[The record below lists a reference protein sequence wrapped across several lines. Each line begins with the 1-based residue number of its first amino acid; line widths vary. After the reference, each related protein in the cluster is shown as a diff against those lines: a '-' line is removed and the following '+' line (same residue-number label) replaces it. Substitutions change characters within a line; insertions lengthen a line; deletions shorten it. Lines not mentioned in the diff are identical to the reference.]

1 MSMNNEM
8 ELKGVFNVEQLEQLK
23 SLSAI
28 RELAVDKAVSRI
40 LTTTYFDTP
49 DHALHKHGYSLRVRK
64 IGKTYTQCL
73 KRQSEPLGAIIG
85 RTEWEAELPDQIPQ
99 IDLLENKKIRTK
111 IKRLADDNLQAVFQ
125 SVVRRQSRK
134 LKFEDGTTV
143 SLDIDV
149 GEVTAGEAVQPIC
162 EFELELLSG
171 SAARIFE
178 LAATINQT
186 VPFRTS
192 TVSKAA
198 RGYSLL
204 SKEEPRAQKWQQ
216 STLLKSFTGKQA
228 FVDNL
233 QQTISYLQ
241 ANEASVLLDDAEGI
255 HQMRV
260 ALRRLRA
267 GLEIFQSN
275 IAPEKYDWIVSE
287 AKWLRD
293 ELSAARS
300 WDVFID
306 EFVAPVAKISSPAIG
321 FELLLSAAENERVLY
336 RKQARSAINSARYT
350 EFILGLSTWLYSDI
364 WRDSAAT
371 SKAME
376 LSEPARKFCAKQL
389 KKQNKIVRENCKKL
403 EKMSEEERHKLRL
416 AVKKLRYTI
425 DFCANI
431 YPDKQVLKFQKTLS
445 PIQSRMGYLNDVLVA
460 EMLVEKLLGV
470 KPDPATPAWHY
481 SAGIVIGW
489 HRREAKLTAK
499 KLFKDVNRLLRT
511 RVFWD
516 RK

>member
-8 ELKGVFNVEQLEQLK
+8 ELKGVFNFEQLEQLK
-23 SLSAI
+23 SLAAI
-28 RELAVDKAVSRI
+28 RELAVDKAVSRV

-49 DHALHKHGYSLRVRK
+49 NHALHKHGYSLRVRK
-64 IGKTYTQCL
+64 TGKTYTQCL

-85 RTEWEAELPDQIPQ
+85 RTEWEAEIPDQIPQ
-99 IDLLENKKIRTK
+99 IDLLDSKKIRAK
-111 IKRLADDNLQAVFQ
+111 MERWADDSLQAIFQ

-134 LKFEDGTTV
+134 LKFDDDTIV

-149 GEVTAGEAVQPIC
+149 GKVTAGDAVQPIC

-171 SAARIFE
+171 SAAHIFE

-186 VPFRTS
+186 VPFRIS

-204 SKEEPRAQKWQQ
+204 SKEEPRAQKWKQ
-216 STLLKSFTGKQA
+216 SKLVKSFTAEQA

-241 ANEASVLLDDAEGI
+241 ANEPSVLLDDAEGI

-267 GLEIFQSN
+267 GLEIFRPN

-287 AKWLRD
+287 AQWLRD

-306 EFVAPVAKISSPAIG
+306 EFVAPVTKFSKSTNG
-321 FELLLSAAENERVLY
+321 FEPLLTAAEKERFLH
-336 RKQARSAINSARYT
+336 REQSRSAVNSVRYT
-350 EFILGLSTWLYSDI
+350 EFILELSTWLCNDS
-364 WRDSAAT
+364 WRDSAAS
-371 SKAME
+371 SKAID
-376 LSEPARKFCAKQL
+376 LSEPISKFCARQL
-389 KKQNKIVRENCKKL
+389 KKQNKIVREKCKKL
-403 EKMSEEERHKLRL
+403 AQMSEEERHKLRL
-416 AVKKLRYTI
+416 AVKKLRYTL

-431 YPDKQVLKFQKTLS
+431 FPDRQVSSFKKKLNPVQAGL
-445 PIQSRMGYLNDVLVA
+445 GYLNDVLA
-460 EMLVEKLLGV
+460 ADILIQKLMGV
-470 KPDPATPAWHY
+470 KSDHTIPALFYT
-481 SAGIVIGW
+481 AGIVIGW
-489 HRREAKLTAK
+489 HQREAKLTEK
-499 KLFKDVNRLLRT
+499 RLFKDVNRFLGT
-511 RVFWD
+511 RAFWG